1 MNAATNLQPKSV
13 YTIEDQINEYKSLS
27 RSIKELEAQRDKLK
41 KEMITDYFSKYDT
54 YENEKGL
61 VLATYK
67 KSIRISFDQSAFK
80 QHHEMLYT
88 EFLGMKEV
96 ATLLVK

>member
-1 MNAATNLQPKSV
+1 MTITNLKPKSV

-41 KEMITDYFSKYDT
+41 KEMIADYFSKYDT

-67 KSIRISFDQSAFK
+67 A
-80 QHHEMLYT
+80 HEETRFEPKIFELYHKDLYT
-88 EFLGMKEV
+88 QFCSTKEV
-96 ATLLVK
+96 YKFLAK